1 MKELKQST
9 PLQGGKY
16 IIKRVLGQ
24 GGFGITYLAEQ
35 VSLGREVA
43 IKEFFMKD
51 NCERDI
57 VTGKVTTGNTLQI
70 GRYHAKFLKEAR
82 TLSGLSHPN
91 IISIIDVFE
100 ENCTAYYAMPFMP
113 NGSLSDLVKRNGPL
127 QEDVALRYI
136 KQIAQALKYM
146 HNKHLCHFDVKP
158 ANILLDAND
167 NAVLIDF
174 GISKNYDAH
183 GNETSTTPIGMSEGY
198 APLEQYQ
205 QMVSEFSPAS
215 DVYSLGGTLYYL
227 VMGKVPP
234 SAINIAQ
241 GADLELGVNLSCDTR
256 NLIEMAMRTSSKQ
269 RLQNVDRFIKEEQ
282 NESPSSIQDV
292 EWEDDEEDENTLK
305 QLLRNYW
312 KEWKWWMISGI
323 VILLVL
329 GIAYVVHNSVSN
341 APIRDLV
348 NDGMVYVPGGTFT
361 MGARDEQNGYSE
373 ERPSHEVTL
382 SGYYISKYEVT
393 QELWEAVMGNNPS
406 GFQSVSKGSSKHPV
420 EMVSWDDC
428 QEFISK
434 LNKITGENFRLPSE
448 AEWGFAARG
457 GESSL
462 NYKYSDSN
470 SLKEVA
476 WFANNSDSSSHPVG
490 TKKPNEFGLYDMN
503 GNVWEWCQDWY
514 GEYPNNS
521 QTNPIGPPSGTHHV
535 YRGGSWDD
543 PESYCRISF
552 RGHKMQ
558 SNERSNRLGLRLVMD
573 AK

>member
-1 MKELKQST
+1 MNELRQGT
-9 PLQGGKY
+9 PLQGGRY

-35 VSLGREVA
+35 VSLGRDVA
-43 IKEFFMKD
+43 IKEFFMKG
-51 NCERDI
+51 NCQRNS

-100 ENCTAYYAMPFMP
+100 ENGTAYYAMPFMP
-113 NGSLSDLVKRNGPL
+113 NGSLSDLVKKNGPL
-127 QEDVALRYI
+127 REDAALHYI

-174 GISKNYDAH
+174 GISKSYDVH

-205 QMVSEFSPAS
+205 QMVREFSPAS
-215 DVYSLGGTLYYL
+215 DVYSLGGTLYFL

-241 GADLELGVNLSCDTR
+241 GADLELDVNLSYDTR

-269 RLQNVDRFIKEEQ
+269 RLQNVDRFIKEKL
-282 NESPSSIQDV
+282 NESPSIVQDV

-312 KEWKWWMISGI
+312 EERKWWMISGI

-329 GIAYVVHNSVSN
+329 AIAYVVHNSVSN

-361 MGARDEQNGYSE
+361 MGAKDEQNGYSE

-406 GFQSVSKGSSKHPV
+406 RFQSVSKGSSKHPV

-434 LNKITGENFRLPSE
+434 LNKITGENFRLPTE
-448 AEWGFAARG
+448 AEWEFAALG
-457 GESSL
+457 GEESTG
-462 NYKYSDSN
+462 SDIP
-470 SLKEVA
+470 EGMDMTYIA
-476 WFANNSDSSSHPVG
+476 WFSENSNNTTSSVGAKNAN
-490 TKKPNEFGLYDMN
+490 ELGLYDML
-503 GNVWEWCQDWY
+503 GNVCEWCQDWY
-514 GEYPNNS
+514 GLYTDQS
-521 QTNPIGPPSGTHHV
+521 QTNPIGPESGLARII
-535 YRGGSWDD
+535 RGGSWADNI
-543 PESYCRISF
+543 ESCRLSGRDADIPSRTTSYIGF
-552 RGHKMQ
+552 R
-558 SNERSNRLGLRLVMD
+558 LAMD